1 MLQEHEVIQLD
12 NPDQNRNEISQAAF
26 IEANTFSSTLEEISS
41 THIIPVFGKDNETL
55 ISQTD
60 FIEVTNQAVFDL
72 FNGEKILQP
81 NIRLSHPIKGRI
93 PEAKYK
99 PANQLL
105 EEEKTIFFERMAF
118 IIEVPSI
125 YDHIDG
131 NRLSLTIGGVKAYNL
146 DNLSGKKGNGE
157 SFKVFIGFKNKVCT
171 NLCVWSDGYIGD
183 LRVNSISELKAGI
196 YQLINNYQSVNHLSM
211 MKSLTDYSLSESLFA
226 KVIGKCRMYQHLP
239 TSAKAEIPSLLIND
253 TQINA
258 VCREYYKD
266 PNFCGN
272 LDGSISLWKMYNLL
286 TGAIKS
292 SYIDNFV
299 DRSVN
304 AFNFTSQ
311 IKSGLDS
318 NTQNWFLN

>member
-1 MLQEHEVIQLD
+1 MLQEHEIIQID
-12 NPDQNRNEISQAAF
+12 NLAQSSTEVSKPAF
-26 IEANTFSSTLEEISS
+26 IEANTFPSSLEEIAS
-41 THIIPVFGKDNETL
+41 THIIPVFSKDNEPL

-60 FIEVTNQAVFDL
+60 FIEVTNQAVYDL
-72 FNGEKILQP
+72 FNGEKILHP

-99 PANQLL
+99 PASQLL
-105 EEEKTIFFERMAF
+105 EGEKTIYYERMAF
-118 IIEVPSI
+118 IIEIPSI

-131 NRLSLTIGGVKAYNL
+131 NRLSLTIGGIKAYNL

-157 SFKVFIGFKNKVCT
+157 SFKVFIGFKNMVCT

-183 LRVNSISELKAGI
+183 LRANTISELKAGI
-196 YQLINNYQSVNHLSM
+196 YQIINNYQSVNHLSM
-211 MKSLTDYSLSESLFA
+211 MKSLTDYSLSESQFA

-239 TSAKAEIPSLLIND
+239 SSVKSEIPSLLIND

-266 PNFCGN
+266 PNFCSKQ
-272 LDGSISLWKMYNLL
+272 DGSISLWKMYNLL

-304 AFNFTSQ
+304 AFNFTCQ

>member
-1 MLQEHEVIQLD
+1 MVQGHEIIHLD
-12 NPDQNRNEISQAAF
+12 NPPQSSTDISKAAF
-26 IEANTFSSTLEEISS
+26 IEANTFPSSLEEIASK
-41 THIIPVFGKDNETL
+41 HIIPVFSKDNEST

-60 FIEVTNQAVFDL
+60 FIEVTNQAISDL

-99 PANQLL
+99 PASQLL
-105 EEEKTIFFERMAF
+105 EWEKTIFFERMAF
-118 IIEVPSI
+118 IIEVSSI
-125 YDHIDG
+125 YDYIDG
-131 NRLSLTIGGVKAYNL
+131 NKLTLTIGGVKAYNL

-183 LRVNSISELKAGI
+183 LKVNSVSDLKAGI

-211 MKSLTDYSLSESLFA
+211 MKSLTEYSLTESQFA

-239 TSAKAEIPSLLIND
+239 ISAKAEIPTLLIND

-266 PNFCGN
+266 PNFCSS
-272 LDGSISLWKMYNLL
+272 LDGNISLWRLYNLL

-304 AFNFTSQ
+304 AINFTSQ

-318 NTQNWFLN
+318 HSFNWFLN